1 MGSAAIVDPPRRDET
16 MRLLAAA
23 TAGLRRCLD
32 FVLIVLVVAV
42 LVGVLLAKLVPL
54 TGRQTIVIGGASM
67 EPAIGLG
74 SAIVIKPVPADGLH
88 VGDVVTLQAGPDKA
102 LFTHRIID
110 VVDRAD
116 GRWIR
121 TKGDANESPD
131 PTLVHESA
139 VIGRSEF
146 SIPLAGYLIALLSV
160 PTGVLFLVGLGATLL
175 AAAWLLESLE
185 LERSERRTVRLAPA
199 IDRSRGEPIALRVIT
214 PRSLAAVGPPIR
226 AVRLTTSEQVAV
238 VRAARRARNSGSAS
252 SRRAP
257 RRSR

>member
-1 MGSAAIVDPPRRDET
+1 MT
-16 MRLLAAA
+16 MRVLAAA

-32 FVLIVLVVAV
+32 LFLIVLVVTV

-54 TGRQTIVIGGASM
+54 TGRQTIVIGGGSM

-74 SAIVIKPVPADGLH
+74 SAIVINRVAAESLR

-102 LFTHRIID
+102 LFTHRIIG

-131 PTLVHESA
+131 PTLVPASA

-146 SIPLAGYLIALLSV
+146 NIPFVGYLIALLSV
-160 PTGVLFLVGLGATLL
+160 PTGVLFLIGLGATLL

-185 LERSERRTVRLAPA
+185 LERSERLSAGLAPG
-199 IDRSRGEPIALRVIT
+199 IDRSRGEPIALRILA
-214 PRSLAAVGPPIR
+214 PRSLAAGGPPLG
-226 AVRLTTSEQVAV
+226 AVRLTTSEQIAV
-238 VRAARRARNSGSAS
+238 LKAARQARDSSSGR

>member
-1 MGSAAIVDPPRRDET
+1 
-16 MRLLAAA
+16 MRVLAAA

-32 FVLIVLVVAV
+32 FLLIVLVVTV

-54 TGRQTIVIGGASM
+54 TGRQTIVIGGGSM

-74 SAIVIKPVPADGLH
+74 SAIVINAVAAESLR
-88 VGDVVTLQAGPDKA
+88 VGDVVTLQVGPDKA
-102 LFTHRIID
+102 FFTHRIID

-121 TKGDANESPD
+121 TKGDANEAPD
-131 PTLVHESA
+131 PTLVHASA

-185 LERSERRTVRLAPA
+185 LERSERLTVRLAPG
-199 IDRSRGEPIALRVIT
+199 IDRNRGEPIALRIIT
-214 PRSLAAVGPPIR
+214 PRSLAADGPPIG
-226 AVRLTTSEQVAV
+226 AVRLTTSEHLAV
-238 VRAARRARNSGSAS
+238 LRAARQARNPSSGST
-252 SRRAP
+252 RRAP
-257 RRSR
+257 RRPR